1 MSNAKQK
8 NPEKVVLDKC
18 KINVIPSHYNLYIV
32 SHSIVMTK
40 MKSL

>member
-8 NPEKVVLDKC
+8 KPEKLSVGQMQNKC
-18 KINVIPSHYNLYIV
+18 YPSHYNLYIV

-40 MKSL
+40 MNSL